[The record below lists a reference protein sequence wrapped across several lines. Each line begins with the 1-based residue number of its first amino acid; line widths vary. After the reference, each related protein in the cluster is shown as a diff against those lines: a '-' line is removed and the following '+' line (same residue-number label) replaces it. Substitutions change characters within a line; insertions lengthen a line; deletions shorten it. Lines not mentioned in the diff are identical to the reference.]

1 MGEAS
6 LSERDGDEA
15 LRRFRAAFSE
25 NPVSAVR
32 DWYRFQET
40 LRDRDAA
47 LSRALADDFW
57 SNREGI
63 ALALALARAGAGER
77 ARFFNGAGA
86 FFGSPGP
93 AADLGRAR
101 ECFRLVLLDWTREA
115 DPDAHARAL
124 HNLASAVSALGATRE
139 ELSEA
144 VSLYRRALELRT
156 EEKEIA
162 RAATLHNLGLA
173 LRRLSELDPDGSREH
188 LAGSVAALREALELR
203 RRQGLS
209 KGDASTLFQLG
220 LTLRLLDD
228 PEGVVRLR
236 EAARALASAGLAEQ
250 AALAERLTEE

>member
-1 MGEAS
+1 MN
-6 LSERDGDEA
+6 DEV
-15 LRRFRAAFSE
+15 RRFRAAFAE
-25 NPVSAVR
+25 DPVTAFR
-32 DWYRFQET
+32 GWYRFQEE

-57 SNREGI
+57 SILEEVGLAV
-63 ALALALARAGAGER
+63 ALRAADER
-77 ARFFNGAGA
+77 ARFYNGAGA

-93 AADLGRAR
+93 AADLDRSR
-101 ECFRLVLLDWTREA
+101 ECFRRVLADWTREI

-124 HNLASAVSALGATRE
+124 HNLASAVAALGETPG
-139 ELSEA
+139 ELEEA
-144 VSLYRRALELRT
+144 VGLYRRALEFRT

-173 LRRLSELDPDGSREH
+173 LRRLAELDPDRGRAH
-188 LAGSVAALREALELR
+188 LEGGVASLREALALR

-236 EAARALASAGLAEQ
+236 EAARALATAGLAEQ
-250 AALAERLTEE
+250 AALAEKLTEG

>member
-1 MGEAS
+1 MSDTSHE
-6 LSERDGDEA
+6 DA
-15 LRRFRAAFSE
+15 LRRFRAAFAE
-25 NPVSAVR
+25 NPVATFR
-32 DWYRFQET
+32 AWYRFQEELRERDPAFSRT
-40 LRDRDAA
+40 LAND
-47 LSRALADDFW
+47 LW
-57 SNREGI
+57 SNLEEVG
-63 ALALALARAGAGER
+63 LAVSRCSADER

-93 AADLGRAR
+93 AADLERAR
-101 ECFRLVLLDWTREA
+101 ECFRRVLLEWTRER

-124 HNLASAVSALGATRE
+124 HNLASAIAALGATRG

-144 VSLYRRALELRT
+144 VSLYGRALEFRT
-156 EEKEIA
+156 EKKEIA

-173 LRRLSELDPDGSREH
+173 LRRLAELDPESGRGH

-250 AALAERLTEE
+250 AALAEKLTED

>member
-1 MGEAS
+1 MS
-6 LSERDGDEA
+6 DEA

-25 NPVSAVR
+25 NPVAAFR

-57 SNREGI
+57 SSLEGI
-63 ALALALARAGAGER
+63 GPVLARAGAGDR

-101 ECFRLVLLDWTREA
+101 ECFRRVLLDWTREA

-173 LRRLSELDPDGSREH
+173 LRRLSELDPDGSRGH

-250 AALAERLTEE
+250 AALAEKLTEE

>member
-1 MGEAS
+1 MS
-6 LSERDGDEA
+6 DTSHDEA
-15 LRRFRAAFSE
+15 LLRFRAAFAE
-25 NPVSAVR
+25 DPVAAFRV
-32 DWYRFQET
+32 WYRFQEE
-40 LRDRDAA
+40 LRERDAA

-57 SNREGI
+57 SSLEEVGFAVSR
-63 ALALALARAGAGER
+63 RAAGER

-101 ECFRLVLLDWTREA
+101 ECFRRVLADWTRQN

-124 HNLASAVSALGATRE
+124 HNLASAIAALGVAPG
-139 ELSEA
+139 ELEEA
-144 VSLYRRALELRT
+144 VGLYRRALEFRT
-156 EEKEIA
+156 GEKEIA

-173 LRRLSELDPDGSREH
+173 LRRLAELDPDRAAAH
-188 LAGSVAALREALELR
+188 LEGSVVALREALDLR

-236 EAARALASAGLAEQ
+236 EAARALATAGLAEQ
-250 AALAERLTEE
+250 AALAEKLTED